1 MCSSLYDTIVR
12 RIALTFNHATRR
24 RRALPVTI
32 PRAVGLLVAM
42 STLLPAQGPAPSGP
56 RFLPEAFRLV
66 DSIAEAEFA
75 KDRLGSFT
83 VGVVSGRDLVWAKS
97 YGYEDRARMRPAT
110 PATVYRVASITKQVT
125 TVMLLQLVEQKR
137 VRLSDR
143 ADKYFPEIRDVLS
156 PVGPTESPTLVQ
168 LATMNSGLARDPA
181 DERRSQKGLPAD
193 WLSVLVAALPKTS
206 YARLPG
212 TGYGYSN
219 VGFSILGAAIA
230 RAAQQSYTTY
240 VTRHILAPLGMSST
254 GFELTTAMR
263 EHLAEGVDYDELY
276 KDTLNYADAAD
287 SHRTGPG
294 LSVPAGGLYS
304 TVGDLAK
311 LLALQ
316 IGFGPDSVLREET
329 LKLRE
334 SVPVTSFPALDFGYG
349 LGFQAARW
357 ADTVA
362 AGHSGNVAGYTS
374 QMFYDTQRKYG
385 VIVLRSAAGGHADA
399 GRLAGRAYRKL
410 RSTLP
415 R

>member
-1 MCSSLYDTIVR
+1 
-12 RIALTFNHATRR
+12 
-24 RRALPVTI
+24 
-32 PRAVGLLVAM
+32 
-42 STLLPAQGPAPSGP
+42 
-56 RFLPEAFRLV
+56 
-66 DSIAEAEFA
+66 
-75 KDRLGSFT
+75 
-83 VGVVSGRDLVWAKS
+83 
-97 YGYEDRARMRPAT
+97 
-110 PATVYRVASITKQVT
+110 
-125 TVMLLQLVEQKR
+125 
-137 VRLSDR
+137 
-143 ADKYFPEIRDVLS
+143 
-156 PVGPTESPTLVQ
+156 
-168 LATMNSGLARDPA
+168 
-181 DERRSQKGLPAD
+181 
-193 WLSVLVAALPKTS
+193 
-206 YARLPG
+206 
-212 TGYGYSN
+212 
-219 VGFSILGAAIA
+219 
-230 RAAQQSYTTY
+230 
-240 VTRHILAPLGMSST
+240 MSST